1 MAQPAKKPLR
11 NPFAPCRDVGREIDE
26 NIAAQVRPF
35 KGTVFV
41 NPLHS
46 DSSPEPVQPVQPV
59 QPVELLN
66 PFDASPVELL
76 NPFDA
81 SPVESEEPE
90 EPLNPFD
97 TSTTEPL
104 NPFDESPVEPLNPFD
119 ASTTTP
125 LNPFDASPVEPLNP
139 FDASSSDDEPRNPF
153 DASSS
158 DDEPRNPFLESS
170 PYRASTTTPL
180 PALAQRAEPFTSF
193 SNPLTFNSDAA
204 FNQLASAAELT
215 NPQQQAFAAGPIPAQ
230 EEEPSREEQQRLQ
243 QEQDSALMLQSNA
256 PTAMMKEM
264 EVQQE
269 KASLED
275 MRRVYDTNHDGA
287 GGVWE

>member
-1 MAQPAKKPLR
+1 MPGR
-11 NPFAPCRDVGREIDE
+11 GREIDE

-119 ASTTTP
+119 VSTTTP

-139 FDASSSDDEPRNPF
+139 FDASTTIPLNPF
-153 DASSS
+153 DESSAEKLNPF

-170 PYRASTTTPL
+170 PHRASTTTPL

-215 NPQQQAFAAGPIPAQ
+215 NPQQAFAAGPIPT
-230 EEEPSREEQQRLQ
+230 EEEPSWEEQQHLQ
-243 QEQDSALMLQSNA
+243 QEQDSVLMLQSNA

-264 EVQQE
+264 EVHQE